1 MIKDAAF
8 VQLEKIRK
16 QNIINKNTQARVV
29 IRLKDNHNK
38 FTTLQLQKFLNV
50 AQCEIIVDGSIEN
63 IQVECY
69 NANLVRC
76 ERC

>member
-1 MIKDAAF
+1 MIKDAVF

-16 QNIINKNTQARVV
+16 ENIINKNTQAKVV
-29 IRLKDNHNK
+29 IKLKDNHNK
-38 FTTLQLQKFLNV
+38 FTVQQLQKFLNV
-50 AQCEIIVDGSIEN
+50 AQCEIIVDNTVEN
-63 IQVECY
+63 IQAECS

>member
-1 MIKDAAF
+1 MIKDAVF

-29 IRLKDNHNK
+29 IRLKDNHNN

-50 AQCEIIVDGSIEN
+50 AQCEIIIDSSIEN